1 VAGPDVTDVADSSA
15 RSGDRPLRPTTVV
28 HLITTLSQ
36 GGAERVLS
44 RVVPRPHEHPA
55 ERHVVISLVP
65 GGMFADE
72 LVAADIEVRDLGM
85 RPGRDVLRGTI
96 RLARM
101 LRELQPLMVVSWLY
115 HASLVDLLARPFAG
129 PARRARMVWMLRGS
143 LQSMALM
150 RVHTRWTIRF
160 LARMSALPE
169 AIAINSAAGRDQ
181 HIGIGFR
188 PTRWIHIPNGCDTDR
203 FAPDPGVRQQVRHQL
218 NVADDELLIAFVGR
232 DHPMKGLDLLLG
244 ALPHLKDGER
254 RPVVL
259 LAGSGTQNVVAAV
272 DARPRVIALGE
283 RDDVADLLRAADAL
297 VLPSRSEGTPNAVIE
312 AMASAIPC
320 VVTAVGDAADVVGET
335 GIVVREPTVEGLV
348 TGLQQLIS
356 MSDAERRQRGA
367 AAREHAVT
375 RFALDAARSRYR
387 ELWCPAGTEGT
398 R

>member
-1 VAGPDVTDVADSSA
+1 
-15 RSGDRPLRPTTVV
+15 
-28 HLITTLSQ
+28 
-36 GGAERVLS
+36 
-44 RVVPRPHEHPA
+44 
-55 ERHVVISLVP
+55 
-65 GGMFADE
+65 
-72 LVAADIEVRDLGM
+72 
-85 RPGRDVLRGTI
+85 
-96 RLARM
+96 
-101 LRELQPLMVVSWLY
+101 
-115 HASLVDLLARPFAG
+115 
-129 PARRARMVWMLRGS
+129 
-143 LQSMALM
+143 
-150 RVHTRWTIRF
+150 
-160 LARMSALPE
+160 
-169 AIAINSAAGRDQ
+169 
-181 HIGIGFR
+181 
-188 PTRWIHIPNGCDTDR
+188 
-203 FAPDPGVRQQVRHQL
+203 VRQQVRHQL

-259 LAGSGTQNVVAAV
+259 LAGSGTQDVVATV

-367 AAREHAVT
+367 AARERAAT